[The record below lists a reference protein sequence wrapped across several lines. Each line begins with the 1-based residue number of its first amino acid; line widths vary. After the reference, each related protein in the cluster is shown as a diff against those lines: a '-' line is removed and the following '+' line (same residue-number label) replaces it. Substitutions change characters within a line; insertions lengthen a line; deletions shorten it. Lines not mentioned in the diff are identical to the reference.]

1 MAIYLSRF
9 FSGSRRWVQC
19 IFTVSGVLLVCT
31 AHAAVPIPVT
41 QILPTSAGTG
51 PEDRDVPFLAW
62 YEDLTPLGYLE
73 EEILMSGTANEYDYA
88 DDQNQSPV
96 PLATGTSGA
105 YTTRVLIRRPANAA
119 DFNGVVYL
127 EILNAT
133 ASYDGSPFW
142 DLTHRSM
149 ISEGA
154 AWVGVTYSDST
165 ANFMR
170 DGWGEDSFPAPPGA
184 QPRNRSRYA
193 SLLLPTRKYTWD
205 ILNHAAALLK
215 ADANAA
221 NPMNGF
227 GVDVIIA
234 TGYSQSAAYVTTFAN
249 SFFPSYS
256 AAAPCTAELEA
267 TDSCVPIVDGY
278 INAAGGPVARLLN
291 GEGSYPLG
299 DRRNCENSLNRE
311 VSCLE
316 SFVEPAA
323 SDPYEHKLPK
333 IFRFT
338 TESDIKASRVR
349 QTMSDQPLL
358 RTYEAAGT
366 SHVTYWMSLQGQV
379 IAEYQFGIPALGYV
393 DSPCTLPFN
402 PLRTSVPL
410 SAIQHRLARWIQS
423 DEPPPDSSYMQ
434 VEGDWYGP
442 RDSYFNAPV
451 SWVRDDGDNDST
463 DGDDGVGD
471 GNALGG
477 VRPVTI
483 GAPLG
488 KYYGF
493 GFYPEGPLALNGI
506 YCNSIYGGFEAYS
519 PEELQERYFN
529 KLTYLAHFWWS
540 MYTSWIDGFLLIPD
554 AMFIYGEAKAYD
566 GLPD

>member
-9 FSGSRRWVQC
+9 FSGSRRWVRC
-19 IFTVSGVLLVCT
+19 IFAVSGVLLVCT
-31 AHAAVPIPVT
+31 AHATVPIPT
-41 QILPTSAGTG
+41 ATSTVYDRGTG
-51 PEDRDVPFLAW
+51 PSDRNVPFLAW
-62 YEDLTPLGYLE
+62 YEDLTPQGYLE
-73 EEILMSGTANEYDYA
+73 EEILMSGTANEYGYV
-88 DDQNQSPV
+88 DDLNQRPE
-96 PLATGTSGA
+96 PLATGASGA

-127 EILNAT
+127 EVLNAT
-133 ASYDGSPFW
+133 ANYDGSPFW

-149 ISEGA
+149 MAEGA

-170 DGWGEDSFPAPPGA
+170 DGWGEDIWPSPSGA

-193 SLLLPTRKYTWD
+193 SLNVTTRKYTWD
-205 ILNHAAALLK
+205 ILNQAAALLK

-249 SFFPSYS
+249 SFYPSYS
-256 AAAPCTAELEA
+256 AAAPCTAELDA
-267 TDSCVPIVDGY
+267 MDSCVPIVDGY
-278 INAAGGPVARLLN
+278 IVAAGGPVARLLN
-291 GEGSYPLG
+291 GVASYPLG
-299 DRRNCENSLNRE
+299 DKRNCENTLNRE
-311 VSCLE
+311 SGCLE
-316 SFVEPAA
+316 SFMEPVA

-338 TESDIKASRVR
+338 TESDIKAARVR
-349 QTMSDQPLL
+349 QTMNDQPLL

-379 IAEYQFGIPALGYV
+379 IGEYQFGIPAGDDV

-402 PLRTSVPL
+402 PLRTSAPL
-410 SAIQHRLARWIQS
+410 SAIQYRLAQWIQF
-423 DEPPPDSSYMQ
+423 DETPPDSLYMEWQ
-434 VEGDWYGP
+434 GDWDGP
-442 RDSYFNAPV
+442 VDSYFNPPV
-451 SWVRDDGDNDST
+451 DWVRDDGDDDYT
-463 DGDDGVGD
+463 DGDDGFGD
-471 GNALGG
+471 GNAIGG
-477 VRPVTI
+477 IRPVEI

-488 KYYGF
+488 RYYGSN
-493 GFYPEGPLALNGI
+493 FYPPGPLSLDGI
-506 YCNSIYGGFEAYS
+506 YCNGIFGGFDAYT
-519 PEELQERYFN
+519 PEELQDRYFN
-529 KLTYLAHFWWS
+529 KLSYLSNFWWS

-554 AMFIYGEAKAYD
+554 AMLIYGEAKAYD
-566 GLPD
+566 GLLN